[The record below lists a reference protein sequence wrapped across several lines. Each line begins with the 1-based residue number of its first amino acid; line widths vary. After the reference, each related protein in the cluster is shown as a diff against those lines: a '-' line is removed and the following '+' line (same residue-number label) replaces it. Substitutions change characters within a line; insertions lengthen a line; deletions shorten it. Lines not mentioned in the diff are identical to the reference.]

1 LDLQAVDHV
10 HQDLM
15 RDNVLMQVADQEWLD
30 RDQDQFVQ
38 VLQRVRNNVLM
49 VHNVLKVAAE
59 DLVAHLHLHLLI
71 ALKVA
76 VHNVLK
82 VAADLARHV
91 LADRVKEAEDQV
103 VQDQALAAHLVKAA
117 ERKRITRVRKPVV
130 KRSTICKR
138 QQLAVQLFHA
148 EMAILQ
154 CVYVAALH

>member
-10 HQDLM
+10 HQELIP
-15 RDNVLMQVADQEWLD
+15 DNVLMQVADQEWLD

-59 DLVAHLHLHLLI
+59 DLGAHQHLHRLI

-91 LADRVKEAEDQV
+91 LVVQVKVADQV
-103 VQDQALAAHLVKAA
+103 VQDQELVAHLVKAA
-117 ERKRITRVRKPVV
+117 ERKRITRVRKLVV

-138 QQLAVQLFHA
+138 QQLVVRLFHA

-154 CVYVAALH
+154 SVYVAALH